1 MMIDYMTWF
10 WLKHIVTNYSR
21 YTLGQQSL
29 FTTIYAHWS
38 CMWFFWYIILLP
50 ILIIATAFLTYHER
64 SIIADIQFRKGPR
77 KIGAAGLLQPIADA
91 LKLLA
96 KEHINVRFVHEYL
109 FHIAAI
115 LSFAISMFFWF
126 IVPLA
131 AELLVCN
138 TEYSVVWLI
147 NLSIFHIYT
156 IIIAGWASYSKYA
169 DLGAL
174 RTTAQLVSYEVASSI
189 LFSQL
194 FYLARELNFKAFVE
208 NESHVSPF
216 AFYLPTIILI
226 FYIVTLAEGAR
237 HPFDLPEAEAELVA
251 GYNVE
256 YSAIWFALFFL
267 GEYLNVIFNA
277 ILINDIF
284 FGQSDI
290 VSYSIGRIL
299 IIIFIT
305 IFIRS
310 LIPRYR
316 YDQLMSLN
324 WKILLPI
331 LSASVIYL
339 LYLEHYQI

>member
-10 WLKHIVTNYSR
+10 WVKHIVKNYSR
-21 YTLGQQSL
+21 YFLGEQS
-29 FTTIYAHWS
+29 FMVTVYAHWS
-38 CMWFFWYIILLP
+38 CMWFFWYIVLLIILL
-50 ILIIATAFLTYHER
+50 IATAILTVHER

-77 KIGAAGLLQPIADA
+77 KVGTGGLLQPIADA
-91 LKLLA
+91 FKLLS
-96 KEHINVRFVHEYL
+96 KEHINIRFLQEYL
-109 FHIAAI
+109 FEIAAW

-126 IVPLA
+126 VLPIA
-131 AELLVCN
+131 AEILICN
-138 TEYSVVWLI
+138 SEYSIFWLL

-169 DLGAL
+169 NLGSL
-174 RTTAQLVSYEVASSI
+174 RTTAQLVSYEVLISVLYGY
-189 LFSQL
+189 LFNL
-194 FYLARELNFKAFVE
+194 VRDLNFLTYIE
-208 NESHVSPF
+208 NQFKIGFFSY
-216 AFYLPTIILI
+216 YLPVLAIV
-226 FYIVTLAEGAR
+226 FYISSLAESGR

-277 ILINDIF
+277 VLFNDLF
-284 FGQSDI
+284 FGQSNHLYFYI
-290 VSYSIGRIL
+290 VRIL
-299 IIIFIT
+299 VIIFIT

-324 WKILLPI
+324 WKVLLPI
-331 LSASVIYL
+331 LSSFILYL
-339 LYLEHYQI
+339 LYLESYVG

>member
-1 MMIDYMTWF
+1 MIDYMTWF
-10 WLKHIVTNYSR
+10 WVKYIVVNYSK
-21 YTLGQQSL
+21 YILGQQTLIETMYS
-29 FTTIYAHWS
+29 HWS
-38 CMWFFWYIILLP
+38 CMWFFWMLILLP
-50 ILIIATAFLTYHER
+50 ILIIATAVLTHHER

-77 KIGAAGLLQPIADA
+77 KVGTGGLLQPIADA

-96 KEHINVRFVHEYL
+96 KEHINIRFLQEQV
-109 FHIAAI
+109 FHIAAW

-126 IVPLA
+126 IIPIA
-131 AELLVCN
+131 AEIIICN
-138 TEYSVVWLI
+138 SEYSIFWLL

-156 IIIAGWASYSKYA
+156 IITAGWASYSKYA

-174 RTTAQLVSYEVASSI
+174 RTTAQLVSYEVLISV
-189 LFSQL
+189 LYGYL
-194 FYLARELNFKAFVE
+194 FYLVRDLNFLSYIE
-208 NESHVSPF
+208 NQFKVGSFSYFLPVLAIVFYVSS
-216 AFYLPTIILI
+216 
-226 FYIVTLAEGAR
+226 LAESGR

-277 ILINDIF
+277 ILFNDLF
-284 FGQSDI
+284 FGQSHHLYLYTI
-290 VSYSIGRIL
+290 RIL

-324 WKILLPI
+324 WKVLLPI
-331 LSASVIYL
+331 LSAFVLYL
-339 LYLEHYQI
+339 LYLENYAI